1 LHHLEQPWV
10 NVTVHVL
17 CAETEEDA
25 RRLATSRNLAKLKVA
40 LGQRG
45 GVPSVE
51 AALAYRY
58 RPEELAYI
66 TQFSTSYLDG
76 TPAQVKE
83 KLEAIADRYDTDD
96 LGIVTIC
103 YDFEARVHSYE
114 LVAQECGLKSAAREE
129 IAGGHHGTS
138 ATGPDGAR
146 ESALGHA
153 HPVPGLAGSVRGV
166 L

>member
-1 LHHLEQPWV
+1 MCSMVGTLV
-10 NVTVHVL
+10 
-17 CAETEEDA
+17 TEEEA
-25 RRLATSRNLAKLKVA
+25 HRLATSRNLAKLKVA

-51 AALAYRY
+51 TALAYRY

-66 TQFSTSYLDG
+66 TQFSASYLDG

-114 LVAQECGLKSAAREE
+114 LVAQACGLKSATREE
-129 IAGGHHGTS
+129 TARGHHGTS
-138 ATGPDGAR
+138 VPGPDGTR
-146 ESALGHA
+146 EAAPGPVRS
-153 HPVPGLAGSVRGV
+153 VPGLAGSVRGV
-166 L
+166 FSASMAEHAR